1 MTPIQKLTF
10 IQSGV
15 MSAMSPAGVSTN
27 TAPTSIINSSEKP
40 RMSCF
45 TPTPSCSPTISG
57 SDAPSERIEITP
69 DRKSC
74 TAPAKIVPKT
84 FIKDVPTDDPL
95 HQCSINEIAS
105 HKYGERY

>member
-84 FIKDVPTDDPL
+84 IHRNAAGPNITPIMAPNIGPSPAML
-95 HQCSINEIAS
+95 RN
-105 HKYGERY
+105 